1 MDPLEQEVRELV
13 ERLLSDDKEIVLA
26 TLSNLPQWASPYIY
40 DQPSKQRR
48 VALKEALL
56 KILEEGS
63 NRSQRILSCIIRKE
77 EITQGFASSTVGG
90 FSLCRE
96 RRVPW
101 KFRLHYGMYASEEG
115 YHFWELIGCREHS
128 VMVGGYQGESAVPAF
143 MQEADPE
150 AALLEAVLA
159 VNPRFHPKLAATIFV
174 WTFLYPER
182 WPWPA
187 TIEKI
192 RHHLLKGAST
202 WFGSKE
208 TAPAYW
214 LWYAGLINERVGRD
228 RIKYQSGAL
237 KRPPEKQPGM
247 PSALRTLSS
256 LFSYTLKNERQVEW
270 AVALMNHRGPEWAAK
285 EWDELDWM
293 LRERLR
299 SVAMPYLN
307 EDDVARARETVR
319 SALSSPGRMAERAD
333 QEPQFIA
340 NHLKGIETVLEFGQ
354 NVSSEERAGL
364 LALRDQ
370 LLQIQE
376 QKEREERR
384 RNAEAE
390 AEEARRKARR
400 ELREEWQ
407 ARIAGRCA
415 HIVTVFNGVFGLTID
430 PDSVL
435 SGQVTGEY
443 ASINSAAPSLGM
455 SMTLSLRL
463 VQELHCRTETWL
475 NIEEGDDPAEWRR
488 TYTAGNCLVWHELA
502 HLMDRRLIRTILKKH
517 LPSDATPE
525 VALQAHELALDA
537 VAFRLATAIYVHP
550 DVDIRHLTQA
560 EERREVMM
568 RAIEVQVDRLRR
580 WIESEPE
587 SDSRSCLIARFLVQL
602 DAHGL
607 TKNAR
612 RLAGMIEGQDKLRRL
627 YAAIFGDALTISVLS
642 QVFHSTVQTD
652 ETDQA
657 EAFTGMAQSA

>member
-101 KFRLHYGMYASEEG
+101 KFRLHYGMYASEG

-159 VNPRFHPKLAATIFV
+159 VNPCFHPKLAATIFV

-228 RIKYQSGAL
+228 RIKYQSGTL

-247 PSALRTLSS
+247 PLALRTLSS

-270 AVALMNHRGPEWAAK
+270 VVALMNHRGPEWAAK
-285 EWDELDWM
+285 EWGELDWM

-307 EDDVARARETVR
+307 EDGVARARETVR
-319 SALSSPGRMAERAD
+319 SALSSPGRMVERAD

-340 NHLKGIETVLEFGQ
+340 NHLKGIKTILEFGQ

-370 LLQIQE
+370 FLQIQE

-384 RNAEAE
+384 RKAEAE

-400 ELREEWQ
+400 ELHEEWQ
-407 ARIAGRCA
+407 ARIAGRCS

-443 ASINSAAPSLGM
+443 ASINNAGPSLGM

-463 VQELHCRTETWL
+463 VQELHCRTETRL
-475 NIEEGDDPAEWRR
+475 KIEEGDDLAEWRR
-488 TYTAGNCLVWHELA
+488 AYTAGNCLVWHELA
-502 HLMDRRLIRTILKKH
+502 HLMDTGLIRTILKKH
-517 LPSDATPE
+517 LPGDATPE
-525 VALQAHELALDA
+525 AVLQARELALDA
-537 VAFRLATAIYVHP
+537 VAFRLATEIYVHP
-550 DVDIRHLTQA
+550 GGTVRHCTQA
-560 EERREVMM
+560 GERRDVMLQS
-568 RAIEVQVDRLRR
+568 IEAQVDRLRR

-587 SDSRSCLIARFLVQL
+587 SIGRSCLITRFLVQME
-602 DAHGL
+602 AHEL
-607 TKNAR
+607 TKNRR
-612 RLAGMIEGQDKLRRL
+612 RLAGLIEGQDKLRKL
-627 YAAIFGDALTISVLS
+627 YAAIYADALMIGVLS
-642 QVFHSTVQTD
+642 QAFHSTVQTD
-652 ETDQA
+652 DA
-657 EAFTGMAQSA
+657 EESEFFTGMAKSA